1 VPFIVLAGDWQLAVL
16 HCRGAGSQALRPS
29 ILSNM
34 PTHIRTSFDIPDP
47 LLRKAKAVARARKT
61 TLRQLLLE
69 GLRAVVEER
78 PAQYRLEDHAFGGK
92 GLVEGLGWDVWDEVL
107 RRSYQGRG
115 G

>member
-1 VPFIVLAGDWQLAVL
+1 MS
-16 HCRGAGSQALRPS
+16 R
-29 ILSNM
+29 
-34 PTHIRTSFDIPDP
+34 HIRTSFDIPDP

-78 PAQYRLEDHAFGGK
+78 PAPYRLEDHAFGGK
-92 GLVEGLGWDVWDEVL
+92 GLVEGLGWDDWDEIL
-107 RRSYQGRG
+107 RRSYEGRG